1 MKKLLIIFVV
11 IVSILLTTSVTV
23 FAEPG
28 VFVQSPSVNGAPVL
42 IEENSDKSI
51 KITAYRN
58 RKIELN
64 APQIDEFEQAYKSI
78 VGVNDLTVL
87 DSKIAA
93 VAEGVKVDIGD
104 LAVSDLFY
112 LSLKSGAD
120 HVDGT
125 TYKVSVQ
132 AETFANFICLL
143 KYDNGEWTVV
153 ENVEV
158 KGTKVVDFVA
168 DDLGPYAVVVS
179 VGDAPDYPDAPKPDT
194 TVGPWTIMLYIL
206 LICTIAAGIFL
217 IIVIIFKSK
226 REKNEDDETQK

>member
-1 MKKLLIIFVV
+1 M
-11 IVSILLTTSVTV
+11 
-23 FAEPG
+23 
-28 VFVQSPSVNGAPVL
+28 
-42 IEENSDKSI
+42 
-51 KITAYRN
+51 
-58 RKIELN
+58 
-64 APQIDEFEQAYKSI
+64 
-78 VGVNDLTVL
+78 
-87 DSKIAA
+87 
-93 VAEGVKVDIGD
+93 
-104 LAVSDLFY
+104 
-112 LSLKSGAD
+112 
-120 HVDGT
+120 
-125 TYKVSVQ
+125 
-132 AETFANFICLL
+132 

-179 VGDAPDYPDAPKPDT
+179 VGDAPDYPDAPEPDT